1 VWEHREVQMEV
12 RDIAQAKGSFVRWV
26 SELARVHSRGLAAA
40 ARKERLGPDDALD
53 AVQEAFQTFLLL
65 PQARSLVEEPK
76 ESASLLGVLVR
87 NAARNMRRRHHR
99 ALPHDPLDDE
109 PSLAADEVSVDEAIE
124 RAEEHV
130 RLLGCVNRLAEM
142 QRQVVRLRL
151 LQELSGLET
160 AEQLGLAPGRVAVLL
175 HRAKKALL
183 ECLVS

>member
-1 VWEHREVQMEV
+1 MSGREVRTEI
-12 RDIAQAKGSFVRWV
+12 DGGGGSKGSFVRWV

-40 ARKERLGPDDALD
+40 ARKEGLGPADALD

-65 PQARSLVEEPK
+65 PQARSLVEEPR

-99 ALPHDPLDDE
+99 ALPHEPLEDE
-109 PSLAADEVSVDEAIE
+109 PSLAADDVSVDEAIE

-142 QRQVVRLRL
+142 QRQVVRLRM

-160 AEQLGLAPGRVAVLL
+160 AKQLGLEPGRVAVLL

>member
-1 VWEHREVQMEV
+1 MSGTEERAESEGAA
-12 RDIAQAKGSFVRWV
+12 RSKGSFVRWV

-40 ARKERLGPDDALD
+40 ARKEGLGAEDALD
-53 AVQEAFQTFLLL
+53 AVQEAFQTFLVL
-65 PQARSLVEEPK
+65 PQARSLVEVPK
-76 ESASLLGVLVR
+76 DSASLLGVLVR

-99 ALPHDPLDDE
+99 AIPHGPLEDE
-109 PSLAADEVSVDEAIE
+109 PTLAAGEISVDEAIE

-130 RLLGCVNRLAEM
+130 RLLGCVNHLAEM
-142 QRQVVRLRL
+142 QRQVVRLRM

-183 ECLVS
+183 ECLVA

>member
-1 VWEHREVQMEV
+1 MSGTEPREERRRVA
-12 RDIAQAKGSFVRWV
+12 RPDGSFVRWV
-26 SELARVHSRGLAAA
+26 SELARVHSRGLATA
-40 ARKERLGPDDALD
+40 ARKEGLGPEDALD

-65 PQARSLVEEPK
+65 PQARSLVEEPR
-76 ESASLLGVLVR
+76 ESSSLLGVLVR

-99 ALPHDPLDDE
+99 ALPHEPLEDE
-109 PSLAADEVSVDEAIE
+109 LSLAADGMSVDEAIE

-142 QRQVVRLRL
+142 QRQVVRLRM

-160 AEQLGLAPGRVAVLL
+160 AKQVDLEPGRVAVLL

>member
-1 VWEHREVQMEV
+1 MSGTEAREESRAVARPE
-12 RDIAQAKGSFVRWV
+12 GSFVRWV

-40 ARKERLGPDDALD
+40 ARKEGLGADDALD
-53 AVQEAFQTFLLL
+53 AVQETFQTFLLL
-65 PQARSLVEEPK
+65 PQARSLVEEPR
-76 ESASLLGVLVR
+76 ESASLLGVL
-87 NAARNMRRRHHR
+87 
-99 ALPHDPLDDE
+99 
-109 PSLAADEVSVDEAIE
+109 VSVDEAIE

-142 QRQVVRLRL
+142 QRQVVRLRM

-160 AEQLGLAPGRVAVLL
+160 AEQLGLEPGRVAVLL

>member
-1 VWEHREVQMEV
+1 MSGTETREVSRRV
-12 RDIAQAKGSFVRWV
+12 ARPDGSFVRWV

-40 ARKERLGPDDALD
+40 ARKEGLAPEDALD

-65 PQARSLVEEPK
+65 PRAHSLVEEPR

-99 ALPHDPLDDE
+99 ALPHEPFEDE

-142 QRQVVRLRL
+142 QRQVVRLRM

-160 AEQLGLAPGRVAVLL
+160 AEQLGLEPGRVAVLL

-183 ECLVS
+183 ECLVA

>member
-1 VWEHREVQMEV
+1 MSETEV
-12 RDIAQAKGSFVRWV
+12 RRESGGLALPEGSFVRWV
-26 SELARVHSRGLAAA
+26 SELARVHARGLAAA
-40 ARKERLGPDDALD
+40 ARKEGLGPDDALD

-65 PQARSLVEEPK
+65 PQARSLVAEPK

-99 ALPHDPLDDE
+99 AIPHEPLEDE
-109 PSLAADEVSVDEAIE
+109 PTLAADGVSVDEAIE

-142 QRQVVRLRL
+142 QRQVVRLRM
-151 LQELSGLET
+151 LQELSGLQT
-160 AEQLGLAPGRVAVLL
+160 AEQLGLVPGRVAVLL

>member
-1 VWEHREVQMEV
+1 MSETGVPAEGPGIPRPE
-12 RDIAQAKGSFVRWV
+12 GSFVRWV

-40 ARKERLGPDDALD
+40 ARKEGLGPEDALD

-65 PQARSLVEEPK
+65 PQARSLVEEPRG
-76 ESASLLGVLVR
+76 SASLLGVLVR

-99 ALPHDPLDDE
+99 AIPHEPLEDE
-109 PSLAADEVSVDEAIE
+109 PPLAADEVSVDEAVE

-130 RLLGCVNRLAEM
+130 RLLGCVNHLAKM
-142 QRQVVRLRL
+142 QRQVVRLRM

-160 AEQLGLAPGRVAVLL
+160 AEELGLAPGRVAVLL

>member
-1 VWEHREVQMEV
+1 MSEGQV
-12 RDIAQAKGSFVRWV
+12 RAERGGVARPEGSFVRWV

-40 ARKERLGPDDALD
+40 ARKEGLAPEDALD

-65 PQARSLVEEPK
+65 PQARSLVEVPK
-76 ESASLLGVLVR
+76 DSASLLGVLVR

-99 ALPHDPLDDE
+99 ALPHEPIGDE
-109 PSLAADEVSVDEAIE
+109 PALAADEVSVEEAIE

-130 RLLGCVNRLAEM
+130 RLLGCVNHLAEM
-142 QRQVVRLRL
+142 QRQVVRLRM

-160 AEQLGLAPGRVAVLL
+160 AEQLGLEPGRVAVLL

-183 ECLVS
+183 ECMVA

>member
-1 VWEHREVQMEV
+1 MLVSDVARE
-12 RDIAQAKGSFVRWV
+12 KGSFVRWV
-26 SELARVHSRGLAAA
+26 SELAWVHSRGLASV
-40 ARKERLGPDDALD
+40 ARKEGLGAEDALD

-65 PQARSLVEEPK
+65 PQARSLVEEPR
-76 ESASLLGVLVR
+76 ESANLLGVLVR

-99 ALPHDPLDDE
+99 ALPHAQLETELD
-109 PSLAADEVSVDEAIE
+109 LAADDVSVDEAIE

-142 QRQVVRLRL
+142 QRQVVRLRM
-151 LQELSGLET
+151 LQELSGQET
-160 AEQLGLAPGRVAVLL
+160 AQQLGLAPGRVAVLL

>member
-1 VWEHREVQMEV
+1 MSEAEV
-12 RDIAQAKGSFVRWV
+12 RRGSVGVASPGGSFVPWV

-40 ARKERLGPDDALD
+40 ARKEGLGPEDALD

-65 PQARSLVEEPK
+65 PQARSLVEVPK
-76 ESASLLGVLVR
+76 DSASLLGVLVR

-99 ALPHDPLDDE
+99 ALPHEPLADDAGF
-109 PSLAADEVSVDEAIE
+109 AADEVSVDEAIE

-130 RLLGCVNRLAEM
+130 RLLGCVNHLAEM
-142 QRQVVRLRL
+142 QRQVVRLRM

-183 ECLVS
+183 ECMVS